1 MRTLARECFAKDWID
16 RKSRDM
22 RTGNTFLE
30 KCLHAFELLGRL
42 QQEGLDFV
50 FKGGTSLLLRLPEPR
65 RLSIDIDIISRER
78 PDRLA
83 RILQNCV
90 ATPFTALE
98 EDTRRHNRPP
108 RRRHWN
114 FSYQSISPASCP
126 DPFVILDVL
135 EEDVLY
141 TDVEEVPIQTGFI
154 TPDHNVRVKVPTVDN
169 LLADKLTTFAPH
181 TIGQEYSDM
190 YPEKM
195 AKHYFDIGELFD
207 HAQNMHVI
215 RDVYQRIAAAEIGY
229 RKADKILTIQ
239 QCLEDTIETAR
250 LVSGLVV
257 GQRSHPGNCALLR
270 RGMDQL
276 SGHLIGVQFGP
287 RDASIAAAKAAY
299 LASCIIYG
307 NMQPIEHVRFDSAR
321 DEQALKTATITM
333 FPELDKLKQVSL
345 EAFYYWYKME
355 QYVKEAT

>member
-1 MRTLARECFAKDWID
+1 MRTLARECFIKEWID

-50 FKGGTSLLLRLPEPR
+50 FKGGTSLLLQLPEPK

-78 PDRLA
+78 PDRLE
-83 RILQNCV
+83 RILRNCV
-90 ATPFTALE
+90 TAPFVSLE

-154 TPDHNVRVKVPTVDN
+154 TPDHVVRVNVPTVDN

-181 TIGQEYSDM
+181 TIGQEYSDR

-207 HAQNMHVI
+207 RAQSMHVI
-215 RDVYQRIAAAEIGY
+215 HDVYQRIATAEISY
-229 RKADKILTIQ
+229 RKMEKTITIQ
-239 QCLEDTIETAR
+239 QCVDDTIETAR
-250 LVSGLVV
+250 LISGLVI
-257 GQRSHPGNCALLR
+257 GLLPHPEKCDLLR

-276 SGHLIGVQFGP
+276 SGHLIGVPFGP

-299 LASCIIYG
+299 LASCIKSG
-307 NMQPIEHVRFDSAR
+307 HMQPIQKARFEPAR
-321 DEQALKTATITM
+321 DMQTLKTATIKM
-333 FPELDKLKQVSL
+333 FPELDKIKQVSP
-345 EAFYYWYKME
+345 EAFYYWYHVD
-355 QYVKEAT
+355 QLSN